1 MILNSLAQSQKSS
14 PPRTISEKFKPSMK
28 FPSLLPLKIASVVR
42 YAIQGE
48 GDVALAPR
56 EKFRKILIFPQIIYR
71 QRSEREEQRTEEEEE
86 GEERGKG
93 KGRHVVM
100 LHPRRSSV
108 PQFAEGG
115 GGASWV
121 GSVGLGQR
129 GRESGEGENDA
140 TFLRSAARSRRRRI
154 ALMRDALSDR
164 PTDRAAVQRRNPVAV
179 MALEAPESKT
189 PRGGVSGISRE
200 FALSL
205 SFSVG
210 R

>member
-71 QRSEREEQRTEEEEE
+71 QRSEREEQRTEEEE

-140 TFLRSAARSRRRRI
+140 TFLRSAAE
-154 ALMRDALSDR
+154 A
-164 PTDRAAVQRRNPVAV
+164 AAVA
-179 MALEAPESKT
+179 
-189 PRGGVSGISRE
+189 SR
-200 FALSL
+200 
-205 SFSVG
+205 
-210 R
+210 